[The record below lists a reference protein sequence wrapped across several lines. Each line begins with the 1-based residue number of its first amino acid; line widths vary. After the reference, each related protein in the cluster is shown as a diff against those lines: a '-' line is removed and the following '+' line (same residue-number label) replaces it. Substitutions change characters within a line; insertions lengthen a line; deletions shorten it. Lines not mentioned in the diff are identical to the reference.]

1 MTNDGRRRLRHSGRP
16 VRLVTLLIVLLSVM
30 WAPIPAMAEEPVRI
44 MPLGDSITEGANG
57 DATYRY
63 FLWHNLL
70 NAGYSVDFVGSMH
83 GVKGR
88 AAEPLYPDF
97 DQDHEGHSGWTTRK
111 IGRYANLF
119 AQQADP
125 DVVLLHA
132 GTNDL
137 LRGVAP
143 SRVKR
148 NLQRIVEQLRLA
160 NPEVVVYI
168 AQIIPIQGMEPQVT
182 ELNAAI
188 STLAGE
194 MNTGASP
201 VIAVD
206 QNTGFNVST
215 DLRDGIHP
223 TEAGYIKMADK
234 WFSAINA

>member
-1 MTNDGRRRLRHSGRP
+1 MR
-16 VRLVTLLIVLLSVM
+16 VRLAVLLVVLLGATLS
-30 WAPIPAMAEEPVRI
+30 PLPAMAEEPLRV

-63 FLWHNLL
+63 FLWHDLL
-70 NAGYSVDFVGSMH
+70 NAGYAVDFVGSMH

-88 AAEPLYPDF
+88 RAQPLYPDF
-97 DQDHEGHSGWTTRK
+97 DQDHEGHSGWTSKK
-111 IGRYANLF
+111 IGNYANLF

-160 NPEVVVYI
+160 NPVVVVYV
-168 AQIIPIQGMEPQVT
+168 AQIIPIRGLEAQVN
-182 ELNAAI
+182 ELNGAIAA
-188 STLAGE
+188 LATE
-194 MNTGASP
+194 MNTAASP

-206 QNTGFNVST
+206 QNTGFNVNA
-215 DLRDGIHP
+215 DLKADGIHP
-223 TEAGYIKMADK
+223 TESGFVKMAQR
-234 WFSAINA
+234 WFAAIDA